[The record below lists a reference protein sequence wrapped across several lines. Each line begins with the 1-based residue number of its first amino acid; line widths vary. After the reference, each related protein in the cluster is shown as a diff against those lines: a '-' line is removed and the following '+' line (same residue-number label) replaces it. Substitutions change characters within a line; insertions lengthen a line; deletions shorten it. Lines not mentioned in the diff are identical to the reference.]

1 MNWRHSSSAVEIGQI
16 LDHIG
21 QGALL
26 GLENGDIPLVKSDKD
41 LWWRLQGSMEC
52 RRMQVVRIRMQ
63 ANPNYIDTY

>member
-1 MNWRHSSSAVEIGQI
+1 MDWRHSSSAVEIGQI

-52 RRMQVVRIRMQ
+52 RRMQVQ
-63 ANPNYIDTY
+63 AAG